1 MINMV
6 IKKNVCY
13 SYDDEL
19 DVAVITVDEDY
30 KYKESIRLDF
40 GVYLDIDINNHP
52 VSLEIVDISKILNVN
67 KERLIN
73 PKIITNILIRN
84 GLIKVSVLFKN
95 IEEKYVKNIAND
107 FNIPEGE
114 TILA

>member
-1 MINMV
+1 MV
-6 IKKNVCY
+6 VKKNVCY
-13 SYDDEL
+13 SYDNEL
-19 DVAVITVDEDY
+19 DVAVITVNEDY

-67 KERLIN
+67 KDKLNN
-73 PKIITNILIRN
+73 PKIITNILIKN
-84 GLIKVSVLFKN
+84 GLIKVSVLFNFKN
-95 IEEKYVKNIAND
+95 VEEKYVKNIAND

>member
-1 MINMV
+1 MV